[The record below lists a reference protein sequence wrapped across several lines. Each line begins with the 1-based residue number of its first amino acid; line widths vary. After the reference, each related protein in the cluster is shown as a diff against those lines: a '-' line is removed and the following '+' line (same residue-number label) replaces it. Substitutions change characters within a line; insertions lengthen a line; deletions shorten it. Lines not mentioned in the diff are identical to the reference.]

1 MTAHEDPASPAGHE
15 DPTRPA
21 TQEPGDTWAGELTG
35 LDTAVYAAIALT
47 PTPRL
52 DRGLRLLSRAADH
65 SKLSLAASAIMAVSG
80 GPRGRRAA
88 TGGLASVAATSAV
101 VNLLVKPLARR
112 RRPDRTAASVPLVRQ
127 VPMPE
132 SRSFPSGHSAA
143 AVAFASGASRS
154 LPAAGAPLYVLAA
167 LVSYS
172 RVHAG
177 VHFPGDVVAG
187 ALIGVIIGDLTG
199 GRLAAGWE

>member
-1 MTAHEDPASPAGHE
+1 MTAHANPNSAAARQPRNA
-15 DPTRPA
+15 
-21 TQEPGDTWAGELTG
+21 WARELTG

-65 SKLSLAASAIMAVSG
+65 SKLSIAASALMAIAG
-80 GPRGRRAA
+80 GPGGRRAA
-88 TGGLASVAATSAV
+88 IGGLASVSATSAV
-101 VNLLVKPLARR
+101 VNLLIKPIARR

-132 SRSFPSGHSAA
+132 SRSFPSGHAAA

-187 ALIGVIIGDLTG
+187 ALIGVTIGDLTG
-199 GRLAAGWE
+199 GRLAVRWE